1 MASSTTT
8 AVKKNKKALTC
19 SVITRSGPVLRSI
32 RIDHVE
38 IPSHDGYVSIH
49 LDHCPYIVRIG
60 YGELKIYNE
69 DNKLINMYVEDG
81 IAKVTNNVI
90 GILVETALYPKDID
104 AAMLKDEINKLSTQM
119 VINAEEARRNHEKI
133 AKLNK
138 QIEIS
143 SK

>member
-1 MASSTTT
+1 MATT
-8 AVKKNKKALTC
+8 VKKNKKALTC
-19 SVITRSGPVLRSI
+19 SVITRNGPVLRSM

-60 YGELKIYNE
+60 YGELRVYNE
-69 DNKLINMYVEDG
+69 DNNLSNMYGEDG
-81 IAKVTNNVI
+81 IVEVTNHVS
-90 GILVETALYPKDID
+90 GILFEEALYPKDINAD
-104 AAMLKDEINKLSTQM
+104 LLKEEITKLSKQM
-119 VINAEEARRNHEKI
+119 VINAEEARRNNEKI
-133 AKLNK
+133 ARLNK

>member
-1 MASSTTT
+1 MATT

-19 SVITRSGPVLRSI
+19 SVITRSGPILRSI
-32 RIDHVE
+32 KIDHVE

-81 IAKVTNNVI
+81 IAEVTNNVI

-104 AAMLKDEINKLSTQM
+104 AAILKDEINKLSTQM

>member
-1 MASSTTT
+1 MATTT
-8 AVKKNKKALTC
+8 ATSKKNKKALTC
-19 SVITRSGPVLRSI
+19 SVITRSGPILRSI
-32 RIDHVE
+32 KIDHVE

-81 IAKVTNNVI
+81 IAEVTNNVI

-104 AAMLKDEINKLSTQM
+104 AAILKDEINKLSTQM

>member
-1 MASSTTT
+1 MATT

-19 SVITRSGPVLRSI
+19 SVITRSGPILRSI
-32 RIDHVE
+32 KIDHVE

-81 IAKVTNNVI
+81 IAEVTNNVI

-104 AAMLKDEINKLSTQM
+104 AAILKDEINKLSTQM
-119 VINAEEARRNHEKI
+119 VINSEEARRNHEKI

>member
-1 MASSTTT
+1 MATTT
-8 AVKKNKKALTC
+8 ATSKKNKKALTC
-19 SVITRSGPVLRSI
+19 SVITRNGPVLRSI

-81 IAKVTNNVI
+81 IAEVTNNVI

-104 AAMLKDEINKLSTQM
+104 AAILKDEINKLSTQM

>member
-1 MASSTTT
+1 MATT
-8 AVKKNKKALTC
+8 VKKNKKALTC
-19 SVITRSGPVLRSI
+19 SVITRNGPVLRSM

-60 YGELKIYNE
+60 YGELRVYNE

-81 IAKVTNNVI
+81 IVEVTNNVI
-90 GILVETALYPKDID
+90 GILVEEALYPKDINAD
-104 AAMLKDEINKLSTQM
+104 LLKEEITKLSKQM
-119 VINAEEARRNHEKI
+119 VINAEEERRNNEKI
-133 AKLNK
+133 ARLNK

>member
-1 MASSTTT
+1 MATT
-8 AVKKNKKALTC
+8 VKKNKKALTC
-19 SVITRSGPVLRSI
+19 SVITRNGPVLRSM

-60 YGELKIYNE
+60 YGELRVYNE

-81 IAKVTNNVI
+81 IVEVTNNVI
-90 GILVETALYPKDID
+90 GILVEEALYPKDINAD
-104 AAMLKDEINKLSTQM
+104 LLKEEITKLSKQM
-119 VINAEEARRNHEKI
+119 VINAEEARRNNEKI
-133 AKLNK
+133 ARLNK

>member
-1 MASSTTT
+1 MATT

-19 SVITRSGPVLRSI
+19 SVITRNGPVLRSI

-81 IAKVTNNVI
+81 IAEVTNNVI

-138 QIEIS
+138 QIEIF

>member
-1 MASSTTT
+1 MATTTT
-8 AVKKNKKALTC
+8 AAKKNKKALTC
-19 SVITRSGPVLRSI
+19 FVITRSGPILRSI

-81 IAKVTNNVI
+81 IAEVTNNVI

-104 AAMLKDEINKLSTQM
+104 AAILKDEINKLSTQM
-119 VINAEEARRNHEKI
+119 VINAEEARRNHENI
-133 AKLNK
+133 AKLYK
-138 QIEIS
+138 QIDIS

>member
-1 MASSTTT
+1 MATT

-19 SVITRSGPVLRSI
+19 SVITRNGPVLRSI

-81 IAKVTNNVI
+81 IAEVTNNVI

-104 AAMLKDEINKLSTQM
+104 AAILKDEINKLSTQM

>member
-1 MASSTTT
+1 MATTTT

-19 SVITRSGPVLRSI
+19 SVITRSGPILRSI
-32 RIDHVE
+32 KIDHVE

-81 IAKVTNNVI
+81 IAEVTNNVI

-104 AAMLKDEINKLSTQM
+104 AAILKDEINKLSTQM

>member
-1 MASSTTT
+1 MATT

-19 SVITRSGPVLRSI
+19 SVITRNGPVLRSI

-81 IAKVTNNVI
+81 IAEVTNNVI

>member
-1 MASSTTT
+1 MATTT
-8 AVKKNKKALTC
+8 ATSKKNKKALTC
-19 SVITRSGPVLRSI
+19 SVITRSGPILRSI
-32 RIDHVE
+32 KIDHVE

-81 IAKVTNNVI
+81 IAEVTNNVI

-104 AAMLKDEINKLSTQM
+104 AAILKDEINKLSTQM
-119 VINAEEARRNHEKI
+119 VINSEEARRNHEKI

>member
-1 MASSTTT
+1 MATT

-19 SVITRSGPVLRSI
+19 SVITRSGPILRSI
-32 RIDHVE
+32 KIDHVE

-81 IAKVTNNVI
+81 IAEVTNNVI

>member
-1 MASSTTT
+1 MATT
-8 AVKKNKKALTC
+8 VKKNKKALTC
-19 SVITRSGPVLRSI
+19 SVITRNGPILRSM

-60 YGELKIYNE
+60 YGELRVYNE

-81 IAKVTNNVI
+81 IAEVTNNVI
-90 GILVETALYPKDID
+90 GILVEQALYPKDINSD
-104 AAMLKDEINKLSTQM
+104 LLKEEITKLSKQM
-119 VINAEEARRNHEKI
+119 VINTEEARRNSEKI
-133 AKLNK
+133 ARLNK

>member
-1 MASSTTT
+1 MATT
-8 AVKKNKKALTC
+8 VKKNKKALTC
-19 SVITRSGPVLRSI
+19 SVITRNGPVLRSM

-60 YGELKIYNE
+60 YGELRVYNE
-69 DNKLINMYVEDG
+69 DNKLINMYVEYG
-81 IAKVTNNVI
+81 IAEVTNNVI
-90 GILVETALYPKDID
+90 GILVEEALYPKDINAD
-104 AAMLKDEINKLSTQM
+104 LLKEEITKLSKQM
-119 VINAEEARRNHEKI
+119 LINAEEARRNNEKI
-133 AKLNK
+133 ARLNK

>member
-1 MASSTTT
+1 MAT
-8 AVKKNKKALTC
+8 AAKKNKKALTC
-19 SVITRSGPVLRSI
+19 SVITRIGPMLRSI
-32 RIDHVE
+32 KIDHVE
-38 IPSHDGYVSIH
+38 IPSHDGYVSIY

-81 IAKVTNNVI
+81 IAEVTNNVI

-104 AAMLKDEINKLSTQM
+104 AAILKDEINKLSSQM
-119 VINAEEARRNHEKI
+119 TINPEEARRNNEKI

>member
-1 MASSTTT
+1 MATNT

-19 SVITRSGPVLRSI
+19 SVITRNGPILRSI
-32 RIDHVE
+32 RINHVE
-38 IPSHDGYVSIH
+38 IPSNNGYVSIH

-60 YGELKIYNE
+60 YGELRIYNE

-81 IAKVTNNVI
+81 IAEVTNNVI

-104 AAMLKDEINKLSTQM
+104 VPTVKEEINRLSKQM
-119 VINAEEARRNHEKI
+119 VINAEESRRNNEKI
-133 AKLNK
+133 SKLNK

>member
-1 MASSTTT
+1 MATTTT
-8 AVKKNKKALTC
+8 AAKKNKKALTC
-19 SVITRSGPVLRSI
+19 FVITRSGPILRSI

-81 IAKVTNNVI
+81 IAEVTNNVI

-104 AAMLKDEINKLSTQM
+104 AAILKDEINKLSTQM

>member
-1 MASSTTT
+1 MATTTT

-19 SVITRSGPVLRSI
+19 SVITRNGPILRSI
-32 RIDHVE
+32 KIDHVE

-81 IAKVTNNVI
+81 IAEVTNNVI

-104 AAMLKDEINKLSTQM
+104 AAILKDEINKLSSQM
-119 VINAEEARRNHEKI
+119 VINAEEARRNNEKI

>member
-1 MASSTTT
+1 MATTT

-19 SVITRSGPVLRSI
+19 SVITRSGPILRSI

-81 IAKVTNNVI
+81 IAEVTNNVI

>member
-1 MASSTTT
+1 MAT
-8 AVKKNKKALTC
+8 AAKKNKKALTC

-32 RIDHVE
+32 KIDHVE

-69 DNKLINMYVEDG
+69 DNKLINMYVEGG
-81 IAKVTNNVI
+81 IAEVTNNVI

-104 AAMLKDEINKLSTQM
+104 AAILKDEINKLSNQM
-119 VINAEEARRNHEKI
+119 VINAEEARRNNEKI
-133 AKLNK
+133 SKLHK

>member
-1 MASSTTT
+1 MATT
-8 AVKKNKKALTC
+8 VKKNKKALTC
-19 SVITRSGPVLRSI
+19 SVITRNGPVLRSM

-60 YGELKIYNE
+60 YGELRVYNE
-69 DNKLINMYVEDG
+69 DNKLINMYVEYG
-81 IAKVTNNVI
+81 IAEVTNNVI
-90 GILVETALYPKDID
+90 GILVEEALYPKDINAD
-104 AAMLKDEINKLSTQM
+104 LLKEEITKLSKQM
-119 VINAEEARRNHEKI
+119 VINAEEARRNNEKI
-133 AKLNK
+133 ARLNK

>member
-1 MASSTTT
+1 M
-8 AVKKNKKALTC
+8 
-19 SVITRSGPVLRSI
+19 
-32 RIDHVE
+32 
-38 IPSHDGYVSIH
+38 H

-81 IAKVTNNVI
+81 IAEVTNNVI

-104 AAMLKDEINKLSTQM
+104 AAILKDEINKLSSQM
-119 VINAEEARRNHEKI
+119 VINPEEARRNNEKI

>member
-1 MASSTTT
+1 MATTT

-81 IAKVTNNVI
+81 IAEVTNNVI

>member
-1 MASSTTT
+1 MATSTTT

-81 IAKVTNNVI
+81 IAEVTNNVI

>member
-1 MASSTTT
+1 MATSTTT

-104 AAMLKDEINKLSTQM
+104 ATMLKDEINKLSTQM

>member
-1 MASSTTT
+1 MATTT
-8 AVKKNKKALTC
+8 ATSKKNKKALTC

-81 IAKVTNNVI
+81 IAEVTNNVI

-104 AAMLKDEINKLSTQM
+104 ASLLKDEINKLSTQM

>member
-1 MASSTTT
+1 MATT
-8 AVKKNKKALTC
+8 VKKNKKALTC
-19 SVITRSGPVLRSI
+19 SVITRNGPVLRSM

-60 YGELKIYNE
+60 YGELRVYNE

-81 IAKVTNNVI
+81 IAEVTNNVI
-90 GILVETALYPKDID
+90 GILVEQAMYPKDID
-104 AAMLKDEINKLSTQM
+104 AKALKDEINKLSKQM
-119 VINAEEARRNHEKI
+119 VINIEEARRNNEKI
-133 AKLNK
+133 ERLKK